1 MSQLYDRT
9 DIYDLVESDQR
20 TEIIRKDWADFLG
33 DREIHTLLD
42 VSIGT
47 GSMSWTSPYAVQT

>member
-42 VSIGT
+42 VSIE
-47 GSMSWTSPYAVQT
+47 SHLSEE